1 MNLILL
7 FNQDFVNGTGRAR
20 LKGRRLEHVLR
31 VHRARAGDDL
41 KVGECGGKIGR
52 GRIISLN
59 EQCLEMD
66 VALEEQAPPALPVTL
81 AVALPRP
88 PMLKRV
94 LLCASAMGVKRIL
107 LFHSSRVEK
116 SFWKSPALSKA
127 AIHEQLVLG
136 LEQACDTVLP
146 DVRLFTLFKPFVEDE
161 LAVIARGM
169 RAFVGHPGA
178 TQPCP
183 GNIKEPATL
192 VIGPEGGFIPFE
204 IDLLVS
210 KGFVPINIGKRILRV
225 ETAVPAFLSK
235 MFY

>member
-7 FNQDFVNGTGRAR
+7 FKEDFVNGTGRAR
-20 LKGRRLEHVLR
+20 LQGRRLEHVLR

-41 KVGECGGKIGR
+41 KVGLCGGKIGR
-52 GRIISLN
+52 GRIILLS

-66 VALEEQAPPALPVTL
+66 VALEEPAPPILPVTL

-88 PMLKRV
+88 AMLKRV
-94 LLCASAMGVKRIL
+94 LSCASAMGVKKIL

-116 SFWKSPALSKA
+116 SFWRSPALSRG

-136 LEQACDTVLP
+136 LEQACDTALP

-161 LAVIARGM
+161 LPTIARGT
-169 RAFVGHPGA
+169 RAFVGHPEA
-178 TQPCP
+178 REACP
-183 GNIKEPATL
+183 GDIKEPATL
-192 VIGPEGGFIPFE
+192 VIGPEGGFVPFE
-204 IDLLVS
+204 INLLVS
-210 KGFVPINIGKRILRV
+210 QGFVPVNIGKRILRV